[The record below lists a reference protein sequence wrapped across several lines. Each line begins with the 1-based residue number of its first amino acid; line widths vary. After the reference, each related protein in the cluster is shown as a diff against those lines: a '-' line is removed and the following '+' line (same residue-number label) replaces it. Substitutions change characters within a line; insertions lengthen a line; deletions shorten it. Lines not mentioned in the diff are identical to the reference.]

1 MIYEMSQSL
10 RKSGLCRRDMK
21 KDFGM
26 LINGLL
32 EVYGE
37 QCEERMKVSSTLG
50 RISATLLANFGP
62 NGFCIKDLVA
72 QDDSTEEMLLKVLN
86 HLVGQ
91 KVWRTADDR

>member
-37 QCEERMKVSSTLG
+37 QCEERM
-50 RISATLLANFGP
+50 
-62 NGFCIKDLVA
+62 
-72 QDDSTEEMLLKVLN
+72 DDSTEEMLLKVLN

-91 KVWRTADDR
+91 KVRSCT

>member
-1 MIYEMSQSL
+1 MDTEL
-10 RKSGLCRRDMK
+10 KNDRRDTT
-21 KDFGM
+21 KDFGK